1 MSRFR
6 DKKGCL
12 NLRAKRTVPFR
23 RKKWRSKK
31 CSNLE
36 AEKYASIHGLKEIA
50 QREVCPNL
58 EGERDVSIW
67 MSQFRGRKW
76 LKGKSANKRQIINPI
91 RRQNW
96 MCIFRDKEMYPFGDK
111 KRYPNSEAERNMP
124 ITAMAKRKRIGC
136 AYLEIEMYQFGDK
149 KRYPSLKSYNV

>member
-76 LKGKSANKRQIINPI
+76 LKGKSPNKRQII
-91 RRQNW
+91 QYV
-96 MCIFRDKEMYPFGDK
+96 D
-111 KRYPNSEAERNMP
+111 
-124 ITAMAKRKRIGC
+124 RIGC
-136 AYLEIEMYQFGDK
+136 AYLEI
-149 KRYPSLKSYNV
+149 KRCINSETKRDTLIQRQKGICQSQPWLKGNELDVPI